1 MQAPL
6 RRAKILAVATQALE
20 VKDNEMPPVFI
31 QIPGKVMTGA
41 HRASA

>member
-6 RRAKILAVATQALE
+6 RGAKFLAVAKQALE
-20 VKDNEMPPVFI
+20 VKDDEMPPVFI

-41 HRASA
+41 RRPSA